1 MKLIAKKPCSFG
13 GKKFF
18 IGDEVPSNMV
28 LNPEQKIAWGVLE
41 QVEEEPVAAPVEAEV
56 PVEAEAPVKVETPAE
71 VKAPVKAEKPPKKAP
86 VKKGGKKPAEEVGE
100 Q

>member
-18 IGDEVPSNMV
+18 IGDEVPANLV
-28 LNPEQKIAWGVLE
+28 LDPAKQIAWGVLE
-41 QVEEEPVAAPVEAEV
+41 QVEEEPIATPADTAPVEAEV
-56 PVEAEAPVKVETPAE
+56 PAEAAAPVEAVN
-71 VKAPVKAEKPPKKAP
+71 PPKKAP
-86 VKKGGKKPAEEVGE
+86 AKKGGKKPAEEVGE